1 MASLALPSFGRD
13 ELEVLSELMDEE
25 LFVDT
30 DFGPASASLGDGVA
44 EVAEMGWM
52 RMDEAMPDASLF
64 VDACKTAR
72 VPGTNPRPLS
82 SPRPAARAA
91 RRALC

>member
-30 DFGPASASLGDGVA
+30 DFGPAPASLGVA
-44 EVAEMGWM
+44 CHGRLQFDV
-52 RMDEAMPDASLF
+52 
-64 VDACKTAR
+64 
-72 VPGTNPRPLS
+72 
-82 SPRPAARAA
+82 AARACEPTQEIKCQLRAA
-91 RRALC
+91 R